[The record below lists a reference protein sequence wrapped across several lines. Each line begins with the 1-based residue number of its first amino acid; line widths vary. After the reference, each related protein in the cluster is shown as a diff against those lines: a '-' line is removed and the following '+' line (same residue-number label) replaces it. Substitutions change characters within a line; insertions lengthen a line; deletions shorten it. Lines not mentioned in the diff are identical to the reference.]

1 MIEVKQVTKIYDQSP
16 VLNEIDV
23 CLPEEKII
31 SFIGSNGTGKSTLL
45 SIIGRTLEKNGGQV
59 YIDEIELSLWK
70 SQELAKH
77 LSILQQA
84 QQSIVRLSVEELVE
98 FGRFPHSQ
106 GRLSK
111 EDQQHIDRAIAYLEL
126 DHLRT
131 RYLDELS
138 GGQRQLAYIAMVL
151 AQDSHYIFLD
161 EPLNNLDMKH
171 ATQIMK
177 VLRKLVDE
185 LHKTVLV
192 VIHDINFV
200 SYYSDHII
208 ALKEGKI
215 IAQGSTDEI
224 IRPEVLKEIY
234 DIEMTIK
241 EIDGKRFCLYF
252 E

>member
-1 MIEVKQVTKIYDQSP
+1 MIEVKQVTKKYDEVA
-16 VLNEIDV
+16 VLEGIDV
-23 CLPEEKII
+23 LLPKEKII
-31 SFIGSNGTGKSTLL
+31 AFIGSNGTGKSTLL
-45 SIIGRTLEKNGGQV
+45 SIIGRTLEKNSGEV
-59 YIDEIELSLWK
+59 YIDEVELALWK
-70 SQELAKH
+70 SRDLSKN
-77 LSILQQA
+77 LSILQQS
-84 QQSIVRLSVEELVE
+84 QHSIVRLTVEELVS

-106 GRLSK
+106 GRLNE
-111 EDQQHIDRAIAYLEL
+111 EDQHHINKAIAYLEL
-126 DHLRT
+126 DHLRH

-151 AQDSHYIFLD
+151 AQDSHYVFLD

-177 VLRKLVDE
+177 VLRKLVND

-200 SYYSDHII
+200 SYYSDYII
-208 ALKEGKI
+208 ALKNGKI
-215 IAQGSTDEI
+215 IAQGNTDEM
-224 IRPEVLKEIY
+224 IRPDVLKEIY

-241 EIDGKRFCLYF
+241 EIDGKKFCLYF

>member
-1 MIEVKQVTKIYDQSP
+1 MIEVKQVTKKYDQQTI
-16 VLNEIDV
+16 LDEIDV
-23 CLPEEKII
+23 VLPEQQII

-45 SIIGRTLEKNGGQV
+45 SIIGRTLNKNSGEIH
-59 YIDEIELSLWK
+59 IDELELSLWK
-70 SQELAKH
+70 NQELAKH

-84 QQSIVRLSVEELVE
+84 QGSIVRINVEELVS

-106 GRLSK
+106 GRLTSK
-111 EDQQHIDRAIAYLEL
+111 DQTCIDEAIAYLEL
-126 DHLRT
+126 EPLRH

-151 AQDSHYIFLD
+151 AQDSKYIFLD

-200 SYYSDHII
+200 SYYSDYII
-208 ALKEGKI
+208 ALKNGKI
-215 IAQGSTDEI
+215 IRQGTTKEMI
-224 IRPEVLKEIY
+224 NEEVLKEIY
-234 DIEMTIK
+234 DIDMTIQ